1 MLTYSLYD
9 IVFYFLLYGFL
20 GWVVEVSYYSIR
32 DRRFVNR
39 GFLSLP
45 LQEPCGFSYALLI
58 LIMPSLGKRFAIQ
71 FIAAATVFAVVDS
84 LAGVFCHRL
93 SRLSRL
99 ETETAFTGTRKNWL
113 EMVVRAAVFL
123 LVYHVVHPVFMAGV
137 SLLPAWLERT
147 VVWVGLALLAVD
159 LISTLYATRSPL
171 SAASEKITR
180 SRTQELA
187 NRITGH
193 IWARLERAYPGI
205 RDAQPDAGGA
215 AGAADAAGKKIVFA
229 KGLCWDKII
238 WIFLICALLGDII
251 ETFYC
256 GLVNGQW
263 MNRSSVLYGPFSFV
277 WGIGAV
283 VLTVALRQMMDKSD
297 RYIFV
302 GGFVIGGTYEYM
314 CSVFTELVFGTVFW
328 DYSDM
333 PLNIG
338 GRTNVLFCF
347 FWGILAVV
355 WVKILYPPL
364 SRQIEKIPPLAG
376 KIVTWVIVFLMVCNG
391 LLTAGAMVRYGTR
404 QERPEPAGMVEEFID
419 EQYDD
424 AFMEA
429 RWPNM
434 IGVE

>member
-9 IVFYFLLYGFL
+9 TVFYFLLYGFL
-20 GWVVEVSYYSIR
+20 GWVVEVCYYSIR

-45 LQEPCGFSYALLI
+45 LQEPCGFSYTLLI
-58 LIMPSLGKRFAIQ
+58 LIMPSLGKRFVIQ

-84 LAGVFCHRL
+84 LAGVFTHRL
-93 SRLSRL
+93 SRLSRM

-113 EMVVRAAVFL
+113 EMVVRAAIFL
-123 LVYHVVHPVFMAGV
+123 LVYHIVHPIFLTGV
-137 SLLPAWLERT
+137 SLLPAWLEHV
-147 VVWVGLALLAVD
+147 VVWAGMVLLAID

-171 SAASEKITR
+171 GAVSEEITR
-180 SRTQELA
+180 SRTQKLA

-193 IWARLERAYPGI
+193 IWERLERAYPGI
-205 RDAQPDAGGA
+205 RETGAGDADGA
-215 AGAADAAGKKIVFA
+215 SDAAGRQIIFA
-229 KGLCWDKII
+229 KGLCLDKII

-376 KIVTWVIVFLMVCNG
+376 KIVTWILVFLMVCNG
-391 LLTAGAMVRYGTR
+391 LLTAGAMVRYDTR
-404 QERPEPAGMVEEFID
+404 QDRPEASGMVEEFID

>member
-9 IVFYFLLYGFL
+9 ILFYFLLYGFL
-20 GWVVEVSYYSIR
+20 GWVVEVCYYSIR
-32 DRRFVNR
+32 DRHFVNR

-45 LQEPCGFSYALLI
+45 LQEPCGISYALLI
-58 LIMPSLGKRFAIQ
+58 LIMPSLGRRFVIQ

-84 LAGVFCHRL
+84 LSGVFTHRL
-93 SRLSRL
+93 SRLSRM

-113 EMVVRAAVFL
+113 EMVVRAAIFL
-123 LVYHVVHPVFMAGV
+123 LIYHIVHPIFLTGV

-147 VVWVGLALLAVD
+147 IVWAGMILLAVD
-159 LISTLYATRSPL
+159 LIGTLYATRSPL
-171 SAASEKITR
+171 SAASEEITR
-180 SRTQELA
+180 GHTQQLA
-187 NRITGH
+187 NRITSH
-193 IWARLERAYPGI
+193 IWRRLERAYPGI
-205 RDAQPDAGGA
+205 RETCA
-215 AGAADAAGKKIVFA
+215 AEAADAAGEKIIFA
-229 KGLCWDKII
+229 KGLCGDKII

-302 GGFVIGGTYEYM
+302 GGFLIGGTYEYM

-391 LLTAGAMVRYGTR
+391 LLTAGAMVRYDTR
-404 QERPEPAGMVEEFID
+404 QERPEARGMVEEFID